1 MSISINSK
9 WFTEHRGWED
19 ILSACVGVL
28 IVLSPWIAGAD
39 EHVSVMVNAGFA
51 GVLITALALLEMVQL
66 RRWEEILEMICGA
79 WIVASP
85 FVFQFDGTLRTLSFV
100 LGGVVV
106 FLAIIELWQDS
117 QRKLEN

>member
-1 MSISINSK
+1 
-9 WFTEHRGWED
+9 
-19 ILSACVGVL
+19 
-28 IVLSPWIAGAD
+28 
-39 EHVSVMVNAGFA
+39 MVNAGFA

>member
-28 IVLSPWIAGAD
+28 IILSPWIVGAD
-39 EHVSVMVNAGFA
+39 ERVGVMVNAGFA

-79 WIVASP
+79 WVVASP
-85 FVFQFDGTLRTLSFV
+85 FVFQFDGALRTLSFV
-100 LGGVVV
+100 LGGTVVV
-106 FLAIIELWQDS
+106 LAIFELWQDG

>member
-19 ILSACVGVL
+19 ILSACLGVL
-28 IVLSPWIAGAD
+28 IILSPWIAGTD
-39 EHVSVMVNAGFA
+39 ERVSVMVNAGLV

-66 RRWEEILEMICGA
+66 RRWEEILEMMCGA

-85 FVFQFDGTLRTLSFV
+85 FVFQFGGALRTLSFI
-100 LGGVVV
+100 LGGAVA
-106 FLAIIELWQDS
+106 FLAIFELWQDG
-117 QRKLEN
+117 QRKLED

>member
-1 MSISINSK
+1 MSISINGK
-9 WFTEHRGWED
+9 WFTEHRRWED
-19 ILSACVGVL
+19 IFSACLGVL

-39 EHVSVMVNAGFA
+39 ERVAVMVNAGLA

-85 FVFQFDGTLRTLSFV
+85 FVFRFDGALRTLSFV
-100 LGGVVV
+100 LGGAVV
-106 FLAIIELWQDS
+106 FLAIFEYWQDG
-117 QRKLEN
+117 RIKLEN